1 MGIETEGTGSKGLG
15 SFFVLLEAAEGF
27 TALRRGRG
35 HNKFSS
41 ADRRHKRGRVVKT
54 SLLKEKTSTTKYN

>member
-1 MGIETEGTGSKGLG
+1 MGIETEGTGLE
-15 SFFVLLEAAEGF
+15 SFFLLLEAAEGF
-27 TALRRGRG
+27 TALRCGSG

-41 ADRRHKRGRVVKT
+41 ADIRHKRGKVVKT